1 MKSRY
6 QNDMKYVSG
15 KILTKDGFTNG
26 YIGFEKNKILKKDK
40 GIPPEKPIA
49 KGIIT
54 PSFINFHTHLGDS
67 FIRNK
72 NVEVPNDI
80 KKLVAPPDGI
90 KHKLLK
96 EAYQFEIVDGMEESI
111 DKMLK
116 TGTKLFCDFR
126 ENGIMGICELKTALR
141 DWKISCLILSR
152 PEEIKYDPKEIELI
166 LKNSDG
172 IGLSSITDWGYKD
185 IKKIAEE
192 TKKQKK
198 IFSIHASERIRED
211 IDKILELKP
220 DFLIH
225 MNKATESDLKK
236 VKEKNIPIV
245 ICPRSNNFFKIQ
257 PNYKML
263 KKIGN
268 NILLGTDNAMLNSP
282 NILDEIKLIKKQ
294 TDIFDLEE
302 LLKMITI
309 TPRKVLNPR
318 AGILCPK
325 SPADLVVIDEK
336 TLDILYVSK
345 SRYIMRDNA

>member
-1 MKSRY
+1 ME
-6 QNDMKYVSG
+6 YVSG
-15 KILTKDGFTNG
+15 KILTEKGFKDG
-26 YIGFEKNKILKKDK
+26 YIGFEKNKIYKKSK
-40 GIPPEKPIA
+40 GEPPEKPIA
-49 KGIIT
+49 KGLIT

-72 NVEVPNDI
+72 NVDLPKDI

-96 EAYQFEIVDGMEESI
+96 KAYQFEIVDGMEESI
-111 DKMLK
+111 DTMLK
-116 TGTKLFCDFR
+116 TGTKLFYDFR

-141 DWKISCLILSR
+141 DWKTSGLILSR
-152 PEEIKYDPKEIELI
+152 PENIEYDPKEIDLL

-172 IGLSSITDWGYKD
+172 IGLSSITDWKYND
-185 IKKIAEE
+185 IKKIAEK

-211 IDKILELKP
+211 IDKILDLNP

-245 ICPRSNNFFKIQ
+245 ICPRSNDFFGMK
-257 PNYKML
+257 PNYKIL
-263 KKIGN
+263 KKMGIT
-268 NILLGTDNAMLNSP
+268 ILIGTDNAMINSP
-282 NILDEIKLIKKQ
+282 NIIDEIKLIKKQ
-294 TDIFDLEE
+294 TDIFTLHE

-309 TPRKVLNPR
+309 SPRKVLNPR
-318 AGILCPK
+318 ASILCSK

-336 TLDILYVSK
+336 TLDVLYVSK
-345 SRYIMRDNA
+345 SRYIVRDNA